1 MFQRLTSSTLLQ
13 WLPALFY
20 LANLFMRIGHG
31 SFVYMV
37 TLFVV
42 GVIGLLTLLTC
53 ELHGKRFILFTM
65 LIYFISGLLNV
76 IIIGN
81 ITLVDLVNDVL
92 LFGVLIL
99 MFACPMDI
107 RKGTL
112 FFYVSISF
120 FIIAYFTGV
129 KAAFV
134 LTSSGNYVSVL
145 MILSAALYYISLYN
159 SGLKLKLIHLLPALI
174 CFLLSIWARGRGGI
188 LTCTILLALLV
199 LCYTINFAHSGGSIR
214 YFVIAIIVIVAL
226 GCLYIADINP
236 IEDFF
241 SLGKWSNKGFNN
253 NDREIIWAAYY
264 EKLKESVIYIL
275 NGAPLNDIP
284 IIHSFNNNTH
294 NSFIQL
300 HANNGLVPF
309 LIFMVFMVKSLIKYI
324 RENKYLMAIVLFTLF
339 IRGMTEKFIFGQYGM
354 PIMMY
359 LVLEPYIYLI
369 KASKNDDNSE
379 NLIGQE
385 ERIR

>member
-1 MFQRLTSSTLLQ
+1 M
-13 WLPALFY
+13 
-20 LANLFMRIGHG
+20 
-31 SFVYMV
+31 
-37 TLFVV
+37 
-42 GVIGLLTLLTC
+42 
-53 ELHGKRFILFTM
+53 
-65 LIYFISGLLNV
+65 
-76 IIIGN
+76 
-81 ITLVDLVNDVL
+81 
-92 LFGVLIL
+92 
-99 MFACPMDI
+99 
-107 RKGTL
+107 
-112 FFYVSISF
+112 
-120 FIIAYFTGV
+120 
-129 KAAFV
+129 KAAIV
-134 LTSSGNYVSVL
+134 LTSSSNYVSVL

-159 SGLKLKLIHLLPALI
+159 SGEKIKLIHLFPALI
-174 CFLLSIWARGRGGI
+174 CFMLSIWARGRGGI

-226 GCLYIADINP
+226 GGLYVANINP
-236 IEDFF
+236 IEDYF

-264 EKLKESVIYIL
+264 EKVKESVIYIM

-309 LIFMVFMVKSLIKYI
+309 LIFMIFMVKSLIRYI

-369 KASKNDDNSE
+369 KASKNDDNLE

>member
-1 MFQRLTSSTLLQ
+1 
-13 WLPALFY
+13 
-20 LANLFMRIGHG
+20 
-31 SFVYMV
+31 
-37 TLFVV
+37 
-42 GVIGLLTLLTC
+42 
-53 ELHGKRFILFTM
+53 M

-81 ITLVDLVNDVL
+81 ITLVDLVKDAL

-99 MFACPMDI
+99 MFAYPMDLK
-107 RKGTL
+107 KGTL

-129 KAAFV
+129 KAAIV
-134 LTSSGNYVSVL
+134 LTSSSNYVSVL

-159 SGLKLKLIHLLPALI
+159 SGEKIKLIHLFPALI
-174 CFLLSIWARGRGGI
+174 CFMLSIWARGRGGI

-226 GCLYIADINP
+226 GGLYVANINP
-236 IEDFF
+236 IEDYF

-264 EKLKESVIYIL
+264 EKVKESVIYIM

-309 LIFMVFMVKSLIKYI
+309 LIFMIFMVKSLIRYI

-369 KASKNDDNSE
+369 KASKNDDNLE